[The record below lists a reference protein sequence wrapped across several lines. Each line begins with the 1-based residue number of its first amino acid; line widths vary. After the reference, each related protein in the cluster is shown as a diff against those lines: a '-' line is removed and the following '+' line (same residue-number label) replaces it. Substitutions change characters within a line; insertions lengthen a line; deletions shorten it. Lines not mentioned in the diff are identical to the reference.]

1 MKKFDLIIIGA
12 GRASNLAARAGK
24 AGKKVAIIEKSSL
37 GGTCPNRGCVPSK
50 LLLCYAHVAN
60 AIKESNRHFIDSS
73 INNIDV
79 KKIFEQTNNYISKID
94 SHYERKFNEN
104 VQIFKG
110 VGSFVSNN
118 VIKVNDEE
126 LSAPKIVIATGTK
139 PIKAPHEKAWTSDDI
154 FPLVGNI
161 PKSITIVGAGFIACE
176 LSSFFSAIGIKTT
189 LLVRS
194 QRILNNEDE
203 DISAIFK
210 KEFSKKVDIKFDTT
224 IQTTNYENNQF
235 NLILENKDGT
245 TIKHQSEALL
255 YATGR
260 ESNTDTLNL
269 QNTTIQIDERG
280 FIKRNELFETN
291 AKGVYVVGDAS
302 GKHMLQHAAAYEVNH
317 LGKILL
323 EECMEPLHFKYMP
336 HAVFTEPEIA
346 SVGIT
351 EQKAKEQNIEYV
363 TSTTNWIA
371 SAKAMSMRLDY
382 PITKFIINPK
392 NHEILGCHMIG
403 PESSTMMH
411 QVLAVMHIN
420 NDVRHL
426 KEMLYIHPALSEALL
441 PAAVEAVREVEK
453 YNKK

>member
-1 MKKFDLIIIGA
+1 M
-12 GRASNLAARAGK
+12 
-24 AGKKVAIIEKSSL
+24 
-37 GGTCPNRGCVPSK
+37 
-50 LLLCYAHVAN
+50 
-60 AIKESNRHFIDSS
+60 
-73 INNIDV
+73 
-79 KKIFEQTNNYISKID
+79 KKIFEQTNNFISKID
-94 SHYERKFNEN
+94 SHYAHKFNEN
-104 VQIFKG
+104 VEIFKG
-110 VGSFVSNN
+110 VGSFISNN
-118 VIKVNDEE
+118 VIKVNDEL

-161 PKSITIVGAGFIACE
+161 PKSITIVGSGFIACE

-235 NLILENKDGT
+235 NLTLENKDGT
-245 TIKHQSEALL
+245 TEKHQSEALL

-260 ESNTDTLNL
+260 KSNTDTLNL
-269 QNTTIQIDERG
+269 ENTSIQIDEKG

-323 EECMEPLHFKYMP
+323 EECTEPLHFKYMP

-363 TSTTNWIA
+363 TTTTNWIA
-371 SAKAMSMRLDY
+371 SAKAMSTRLDY

-392 NHEILGCHMIG
+392 NYEILGCHMIG

-441 PAAVEAVREVEK
+441 PASVEAVREVEK
-453 YNKK
+453 YNKNF